1 MCQSLCAQKSFVL
14 PGAGSLGC
22 EFECECPE
30 SCKKLLTVGHAS
42 SQDSWQPLCPE
53 KYSMLISFSRVA
65 NSSNKCGTHDHSF
78 RDGLRMR
85 EKKKMRFSVCLLTVK
100 LARIPRHWESPCL
113 VLRVKLHLAI
123 FCAEHS

>member
-1 MCQSLCAQKSFVL
+1 ML

-85 EKKKMRFSVCLLTVK
+85 EKKKN
-100 LARIPRHWESPCL
+100 E
-113 VLRVKLHLAI
+113 VLSLFIDCEIGQDPQTLGVSLS
-123 FCAEHS
+123 CP